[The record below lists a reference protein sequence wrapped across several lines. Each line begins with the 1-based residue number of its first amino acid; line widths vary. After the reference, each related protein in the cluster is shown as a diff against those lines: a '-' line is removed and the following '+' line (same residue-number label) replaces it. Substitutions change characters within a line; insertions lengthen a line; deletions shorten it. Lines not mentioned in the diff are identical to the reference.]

1 MTLYISRHAT
11 AATANN
17 STRPV
22 PAEPLLVAERVDVPC
37 VDPPLFNHVWQ
48 RLFQQTLRK
57 KEHR

>member
-22 PAEPLLVAERVDVPC
+22 RPELVLTAKRVDLTRN
-37 VDPPLFNHVWQ
+37 DPPLFNHVWQ
-48 RLFQQTLRK
+48 RLFETMRK
-57 KEHR
+57 DEQR